1 MSAVNTILNKF
12 SKRTWGEPDLSIV
25 MAKPDRKPTPK
36 AGEYKRRVTEGYE
49 RNPVVAACISL
60 RAGTLNEAPLGVL
73 MPDESLS
80 FTHPFAV
87 LMRRP
92 NPRMGWS
99 EFMAFT
105 SLYLDLGGNC
115 YWVAQRNSVG
125 GVTAYWPYNAGQMV
139 PHYDESGVVQDYV
152 YAVAGNKER
161 IIDVDDVIHLKH
173 PSYLNAMN
181 ANEGIAPIAVAWS
194 DIETYNELMTS
205 AYNLAL
211 SSGVPPGMFQAP
223 QGSTPDTDEI
233 KEGWLN
239 RIFGNKRERLKPM
252 VLTEGMAWVQMGLD
266 PRSQQITEQVKT
278 LETAIC
284 GIFRVPTAVAGTR
297 AGQSTS
303 TYNNQ
308 ETAFREYTTL
318 TRIPFWKAIAEQI
331 EAGLYRTYP
340 GIQLRFDTSD
350 VMAISANPMAQIQ
363 PTIAEYTANL
373 ITLNEARGELGY
385 PKDDENGDVYAVDR
399 TPQPAAGFMSA
410 GGEGEQ
416 REETAKPIPPD
427 YDCAVAERDADG
439 KVSRVRW
446 REEYAQRAWDGVQ
459 QVQREAQS
467 EMADASVAMIEG
479 AFAIAQS
486 EVRGSKRANAD
497 WQKLIDTWLR
507 ATYTA
512 RKRLFKGVLNFA
524 LQSVGSD
531 LGTVESSV
539 DQLETSTQRE
549 VTAKVNE
556 SLGTLR
562 KDISAVLEQNQGKSA
577 ADIAEALTTRLDN
590 MKESRAKAIANTTTK
605 AQTTRTQVDTW
616 KTLND
621 GEHKEEEQ
629 LVLVWLTQRDN
640 KVRDSHEHMDGKV
653 IEIGGAFTFDDGTA
667 TQGPALGGSASNAI
681 NCRCTVQA
689 VRRKKVQGY

>member
-12 SKRTWGEPDLSIV
+12 SKRTWGEPDLPIV
-25 MAKPDRKPTPK
+25 MAKPERKPMPK

-139 PHYDESGVVQDYV
+139 PRYDDSGVVQAYV
-152 YAVAGNKER
+152 YAVTGNKER
-161 IIDVDDVIHLKH
+161 IVDVADVIHLKH
-173 PSYLNAMN
+173 PSYFNAMN

-223 QGSTPDTDEI
+223 QGSRPDTDEI

-284 GIFRVPTAVAGTR
+284 GIFRVDPTVVMTR
-297 AGQSTS
+297 AGMSVS
-303 TYNNQ
+303 TYNNK
-308 ETAFREYTTL
+308 ETAYREYTTL
-318 TRIPFWKAIAEQI
+318 TRIPFWTAIAEQI

-340 GIQLRFDTSD
+340 GIQLRFDTSNVAAMKSD
-350 VMAISANPMAQIQ
+350 PDALIYPLIAQYNANI
-363 PTIAEYTANL
+363 
-373 ITLNEARGELGY
+373 ITQNEAREAMGY
-385 PKDDENGDVYAVDR
+385 VKTEDGDVYAVDR
-399 TPQPAAGFMSA
+399 VPPPTGFMGS
-410 GGEGEQ
+410 GEEGEE
-416 REETAKPIPPD
+416 REETAAPIPPD
-427 YDCAVAERDADG
+427 FDCAVAERDADG

-446 REEYAQRAWDGVQ
+446 RDEYAQRAWDGVQ

-467 EMADASVAMIEG
+467 EMADASLDMIEG

-486 EVRGSKRANAD
+486 EVRGSKRGNAD

-512 RKRLFKGVLNFA
+512 RNSLFKGVLNFA

-531 LGTVESSV
+531 LGAVESSV
-539 DQLETSTQRE
+539 DQLATSTQRE

-629 LVLVWLTQRDN
+629 LVLVWITQRDN
-640 KVRDSHEHMDGKV
+640 KVRDSHERMDGKV

-689 VRRKKVQGY
+689 VRRNKVQGY

>member
-1 MSAVNTILNKF
+1 
-12 SKRTWGEPDLSIV
+12 
-25 MAKPDRKPTPK
+25 MAKPDRKPMPK

-49 RNPVVAACISL
+49 RNPVVAACVSL

-125 GVTAYWPYNAGQMV
+125 SVTAYWPYNAGQMV
-139 PHYDESGVVQDYV
+139 PRYDESGVVQDYV
-152 YAVAGNKER
+152 YAVTGNRER

-223 QGSTPDTDEI
+223 QGSRPDTDEI

-284 GIFRVPTAVAGTR
+284 GIFRVDPTVVMTR
-297 AGQSTS
+297 AGMSVS
-303 TYNNQ
+303 TYNNK
-308 ETAFREYTTL
+308 ETAYREYTTL
-318 TRIPFWKAIAEQI
+318 TRIPFWTAIAEQI

-340 GIQLRFDTSD
+340 GIQLRFDTSNVAAMKSD
-350 VMAISANPMAQIQ
+350 PDALIYPLIAQYNANI
-363 PTIAEYTANL
+363 
-373 ITLNEARGELGY
+373 ITQNEAREAMGY
-385 PKDDENGDVYAVDR
+385 VKAEDGDVYAADR
-399 TPQPAAGFMSA
+399 IPPPPSFMSA

-416 REETAKPIPPD
+416 REETATPIPPD
-427 YDCAVAERDADG
+427 YDCAVVERDADG

-446 REEYAQRAWDGVQ
+446 RDEYAQRAWDGVQ

-479 AFAIAQS
+479 AFAITQS

-512 RKRLFKGVLNFA
+512 RNSLFKGVLNFA

-531 LGTVESSV
+531 LGAVESSV

-621 GEHKEEEQ
+621 GENKEEEQ

-640 KVRDSHEHMDGKV
+640 KVRDSHERMDGKV
-653 IEIGGAFTFDDGTA
+653 IEIGGAFIFDDGTA

>member
-1 MSAVNTILNKF
+1 MSAVDTILNKF
-12 SKRTWGEPDLSIV
+12 SKRTWGEPDLPIV

-125 GVTAYWPYNAGQMV
+125 SVTAYWPYNAGQMV
-139 PHYDESGVVQDYV
+139 PRYDDSGVVQDYV
-152 YAVAGNKER
+152 YAVTGNRER

-223 QGSTPDTDEI
+223 QGSRPDTDEI

-284 GIFRVPTAVAGTR
+284 GIFRVDPTVVMTR
-297 AGQSTS
+297 AGMSVS
-303 TYNNQ
+303 TYNNK
-308 ETAFREYTTL
+308 ETAYREYTTL
-318 TRIPFWKAIAEQI
+318 TRIPFWTAIAEQI

-340 GIQLRFDTSD
+340 GIQLRFDTSNVAAMKSD
-350 VMAISANPMAQIQ
+350 PDALIYPLIAQYNANI
-363 PTIAEYTANL
+363 
-373 ITLNEARGELGY
+373 ITQNEAREAMGY
-385 PKDDENGDVYAVDR
+385 VAAEDGDVYALDRIPPPPSFMGSGDVD
-399 TPQPAAGFMSA
+399 
-410 GGEGEQ
+410 
-416 REETAKPIPPD
+416 EERDETTTPIPPD

-446 REEYAQRAWDGVQ
+446 RDEYAQRAWDGVQ

-512 RKRLFKGVLNFA
+512 RNSLFKGVLNFA

-577 ADIAEALTTRLDN
+577 ADIAEALATRLDN

-629 LVLVWLTQRDN
+629 LVLVWITQRDN
-640 KVRDSHEHMDGKV
+640 KVRDSHERMDGKV
-653 IEIGGAFTFDDGTA
+653 IEIGGAFTYDDGTA